1 MFALLFQRLSYL
13 LADED
18 WGRLQA
24 GPACGKVL
32 VTLAGLVR
40 QLQNAASPEARGAL
54 TERLQIL
61 LAEDALPQGRLR
73 IFYRSFLHR
82 LLLLLAE
89 GEPRTRWPRVP
100 WREVFASGRRRLNL
114 NNFEVRFALRLAVV
128 MTISTTVSLLWEFEH
143 TYWFPLHA
151 FLLLQPSYEESA
163 HRMITRP
170 VGTAIGCLVVHLVY
184 PWLPGLTGV
193 FAFALAMIS
202 LMYCCTPGSW
212 VHPIFSTS
220 FALALATLTVKEGQA
235 IQLRLF
241 YLLLAVALVLV
252 VNRFLVPTRKATQFR
267 HNLRT
272 LCRLQASYWELVQR
286 SLHAPGRP
294 EHSAR
299 FWPAF
304 IWCTT
309 RRPSMRRPCRR
320 ERRSGTGRCCSP
332 CGTCSPMWSRWS
344 AWY

>member
-1 MFALLFQRLSYL
+1 
-13 LADED
+13 
-18 WGRLQA
+18 
-24 GPACGKVL
+24 
-32 VTLAGLVR
+32 
-40 QLQNAASPEARGAL
+40 
-54 TERLQIL
+54 
-61 LAEDALPQGRLR
+61 
-73 IFYRSFLHR
+73 
-82 LLLLLAE
+82 
-89 GEPRTRWPRVP
+89 
-100 WREVFASGRRRLNL
+100 
-114 NNFEVRFALRLAVV
+114 
-128 MTISTTVSLLWEFEH
+128 
-143 TYWFPLHA
+143 
-151 FLLLQPSYEESA
+151 
-163 HRMITRP
+163 MITRP

-272 LCRLQASYWELVQR
+272 LCRLQASYWEMVQR
-286 SLHAPGRP
+286 SLHAPGWP
-294 EHSAR
+294 ERS
-299 FWPAF
+299 WPAF

-332 CGTCSPMWSRWS
+332 CGTCLPMWSRWS